1 MCTRLTER
9 SEELRSTHPDREQS
23 QGTLDRLCHSRSGS
37 GTLSTLTRVGRAA
50 QCKAKCGVCELKVRA
65 VNAHICRTHS
75 TFRHVLRVRQICSL
89 VRVVSLKKGYICPR
103 AGEFMTRISR
113 ACDVSRAPPLSVF
126 GCWVVGV
133 SSQPNVRV
141 KHKLLRASCSPARGT
156 RLPSRGCRASIRDAC
171 ADPATAP
178 SWSLVFAFGPASAVS
193 CFVTPTPTPTRAR
206 TNTRHCTDHILL
218 RRTKKQAKQQHPS
231 TDMPAVTPIPMNTIE
246 LIPET
251 ACCCAA

>member
-1 MCTRLTER
+1 M
-9 SEELRSTHPDREQS
+9 
-23 QGTLDRLCHSRSGS
+23 
-37 GTLSTLTRVGRAA
+37 
-50 QCKAKCGVCELKVRA
+50 
-65 VNAHICRTHS
+65 HIFVVHVVHVQHVHVQ
-75 TFRHVLRVRQICSL
+75 HVLRVRQICSL
-89 VRVVSLKKGYICPR
+89 VRVVSLKKGYMYICPR
-103 AGEFMTRISR
+103 GRVPFRRGSAEHAVRV
-113 ACDVSRAPPLSVF
+113 ARAPPLSVF

-133 SSQPNVRV
+133 GSQPNVRV